1 MQKKNFLALIMLC
14 GSLVSLGCSQDTRQ
28 FEWRQVESGTSAHL
42 YGIHFVDAKHG
53 WAVGT
58 VGTVLSTVDGGT
70 TWTASSASK
79 DTLTQVNFTTPNNG
93 WITSIGQVH
102 YTASGGATW
111 RLQHQTRS
119 QSKKPHGIL
128 DIYFVSTT
136 EGWAVGGKGTVLWT
150 ENGGGRWE
158 SLRDL
163 SDKHLWGVHFVD
175 PEHGWIVGEEGEVLH
190 TQDGGKRWVR
200 QKSSAEQPLL
210 AVHFASLTYGWIV
223 GTNGLILHTTD
234 GGRTWLR
241 QKSPINQNL
250 RDVAF
255 HDEKRGWA
263 VGEKGLILHTTD
275 GGNTWNR
282 YPSPAQ
288 YNLQNIY
295 LNKNVGW
302 IVGANGTVLRSY

>member
-1 MQKKNFLALIMLC
+1 MDKKNYLTLIILC
-14 GSLVSLGCSQDTRQ
+14 GSLVYFGCSEDTAQ
-28 FEWRQVESGTSAHL
+28 FEWRQVKSDTNTHL
-42 YGIHFVDAKHG
+42 YGVHFVDAKHG

-58 VGTVLSTVDGGT
+58 AGTVLSTTDGGT
-70 TWTASSASK
+70 TWIASSVSK

-93 WITSIGQVH
+93 WLTTIGQVH

-111 RLQHQTRS
+111 NVQHQIRS
-119 QSKKPHGIL
+119 QSKPPGIL
-128 DIYFVSTT
+128 DLHFVSKT

-150 ENGGGRWE
+150 ENGGGHWE
-158 SLRDL
+158 SFLDL

-200 QKSSAEQPLL
+200 QRSDAEQPLF
-210 AVHFASLTYGWIV
+210 AVYFTSPTHGWIV
-223 GTNGLILHTTD
+223 GTNGLILHSTD
-234 GGRTWLR
+234 GGRTWVR
-241 QKSPINQNL
+241 QKSPVNQNL

-263 VGEKGLILHTTD
+263 VGEKGLILHTID
-275 GGNTWNR
+275 GGNVWNR

-288 YNLQNIY
+288 YNLQDIY
-295 LNKNVGW
+295 LNKNAGW
-302 IVGANGTVLRSY
+302 IVGAKGTVLRSY